1 MSHLLLI
8 RSLIVQFQEP
18 AKVTAPSK
26 KLPPTGAKNGT
37 PAISKNESSDSSDSD
52 SSSDEDIV
60 SNLDARC
67 FLCYVK
73 ATRDF
78 RLVILNVTF
87 ASLVETCCFNKETS
101 CNCAQEET

>member
-1 MSHLLLI
+1 MLCSDSGILVKFYQQHLSQGPKKKMLHILLI

-18 AKVTAPSK
+18 TKMTAPSK

-37 PAISKNESSDSSDSD
+37 PAISKEEESSDSSDSD

-60 SNLDARC
+60 TNLNAHC

-73 ATRDF
+73 ATKGF
-78 RLVILNVTF
+78 
-87 ASLVETCCFNKETS
+87 
-101 CNCAQEET
+101 